1 MTKAKWKPGDRVQIV
16 EREVNRDDRQAGTYF
31 GHLAGLTG
39 TVTNYFAADEVAV
52 KIDAVAFSNVLAG
65 THKEAV
71 KRMRAKFLDSLGEE
85 QKRRLSKED
94 KQFDANHVVLVHSE
108 DLVKGPPA
116 PKPVTKVEEEEEEDD
131 DLEEFDPTSV
141 RQDVLYD
148 DAEVPEDARRTTLA
162 QIEAREQE
170 ELERR
175 KN

>member
-1 MTKAKWKPGDRVQIV
+1 MTKANWKPGDRVRIV

-39 TVTNYFAADEVAV
+39 TVASYYAADEVAV
-52 KIDAVAFSNVLAG
+52 KIDEDAFSNVLAG

-94 KQFDANHVVLVHSE
+94 KQFNANHVVLVHSE

-116 PKPVTKVEEEEEEDD
+116 PKPITKVEEEEEE

>member
-39 TVTNYFAADEVAV
+39 TVANFYAADEVAV
-52 KIDAVAFSNVLAG
+52 KIDEGAFSNVLAG

-85 QKRRLSKED
+85 QKRRLSKEE
-94 KQFDANHVVLVHSE
+94 KQFNANHIVLVHSE

-116 PKPVTKVEEEEEEDD
+116 PKQVAVVIDEDE
-131 DLEEFDPTSV
+131 DLEEFDPTNV
-141 RQDVLYD
+141 KQDVLYD
-148 DAEVPEDARRTTLA
+148 DADVPEDVRRTTLA

-170 ELERR
+170 ELDRR

>member
-1 MTKAKWKPGDRVQIV
+1 MTKPKWAAGDRVKIV
-16 EREVNRDDRQAGTYF
+16 EREVNREDRQSFLYF
-31 GHLAGLTG
+31 SHMAGLTG
-39 TVTNYFAADEVAV
+39 TVQNYYGIDEVAV
-52 KIDAVAFSNVLAG
+52 KIDGESFTDTIDV

-85 QKRRLSKED
+85 QKRRLSKEERR
-94 KQFDANHVVLVHSE
+94 FDAHHILLVHSE

-116 PKPVTKVEEEEEEDD
+116 PKPAKLADDEEEDLD
-131 DLEEFDPTSV
+131 AFDPTSV

-148 DAEVPEDARRTTLA
+148 DAEIPEISPRKTLA
-162 QIEAREQE
+162 EIEAEEQA

>member
-16 EREVNRDDRQAGTYF
+16 EREVNREDRQSAIYF
-31 GHLAGLTG
+31 THLGGLTG
-39 TVTNYFAADEVAV
+39 TVTNYFGIDEVAV
-52 KIDAVAFSNVLAG
+52 KIDADAFTNTLAE

-85 QKRRLSKED
+85 QKRRLAKEE
-94 KQFDANHVVLVHSE
+94 KQFNANHVVLVHAD

-116 PKPVTKVEEEEEEDD
+116 QKVVVIAEDEEED
-131 DLEEFDPTSV
+131 LENFDPTSV

-148 DAEVPEDARRTTLA
+148 DADIAEENRRTTLA
-162 QIEAREQE
+162 DIEAREQA

>member
-1 MTKAKWKPGDRVQIV
+1 MTKANWKPGDRVQIV

-52 KIDAVAFSNVLAG
+52 KIDEDAFSNVLAG

-94 KQFDANHVVLVHSE
+94 KQFNANHVVLVHSE

-116 PKPVTKVEEEEEEDD
+116 PKAVTKVEEEEE

-141 RQDVLYD
+141 KQDVLYD
-148 DAEVPEDARRTTLA
+148 DADVPEDARRTTLA

>member
-16 EREVNRDDRQAGTYF
+16 EREVNREDRQTALYF
-31 GHLAGLTG
+31 NHMAGLTG
-39 TVTNYFAADEVAV
+39 TVTNYYGVDEVAV
-52 KIDAVAFSNVLAG
+52 KIDSDSFTNTIES

-85 QKRRLSKED
+85 QKRRLSKEE
-94 KQFDANHVVLVHSE
+94 KQFDANHVVLVHSD

-116 PKPVTKVEEEEEEDD
+116 PKVSVKAEEEEE

-148 DAEVPEDARRTTLA
+148 DAEIPDEGRRATLA
-162 QIEAREQE
+162 EIEARKQAEF
-170 ELERR
+170 ERR

>member
-1 MTKAKWKPGDRVQIV
+1 MTKANWKPGDRVQNV

-39 TVTNYFAADEVAV
+39 TVASYYAADEIAV
-52 KIDAVAFSNVLAG
+52 KIDEDAFSNVLAG

-94 KQFDANHVVLVHSE
+94 KQFNANHVVLVHSE

-116 PKPVTKVEEEEEEDD
+116 PKAVAKVEEEEE

-148 DAEVPEDARRTTLA
+148 DADVPEDARRTTLA

>member
-1 MTKAKWKPGDRVQIV
+1 MTKPQWKPGDRVQIV

-39 TVTNYFAADEVAV
+39 TVASYYAADEVAV
-52 KIDAVAFSNVLAG
+52 KIDETTFSNVLAG

-94 KQFDANHVVLVHSE
+94 KQFSANHVVLVHSE
-108 DLVKGPPA
+108 DLIEGPPA
-116 PKPVTKVEEEEEEDD
+116 PKAVPAVEEEEE